1 MDAGSAQAM
10 SGTGSSI
17 TSEAQVAQPRKTSK
31 YEALMSIKRQK
42 QEELRSINHQIT
54 ALLAAQTPIPPPAPT
69 RTGARSTSSDPT
81 VSALIDLA
89 HAENES
95 QSLRQAIPL
104 VWGMELSMV
113 AVTEFANSFAARMHL
128 WKEYASGDNTELP
141 IALPTT
147 VQEQLTKLA
156 GLRSNVPVRVLN
168 KATVFLVHR
177 FDSLLATVG
186 ANEECTRLMLLNAMI
201 FRSWFNSERHFSEAV
216 RRYQAYG
223 GHTVCGVF
231 ALDFNAILWLQAASK
246 VKTNCGTFRL
256 QKFDFISHQP
266 SRVCVP

>member
-1 MDAGSAQAM
+1 M
-10 SGTGSSI
+10 
-17 TSEAQVAQPRKTSK
+17 
-31 YEALMSIKRQK
+31 
-42 QEELRSINHQIT
+42 
-54 ALLAAQTPIPPPAPT
+54 
-69 RTGARSTSSDPT
+69 
-81 VSALIDLA
+81 SALIDLA

-113 AVTEFANSFAARMHL
+113 AVSEFANSFAARMHL

-177 FDSLLATVG
+177 FDSVG
-186 ANEECTRLMLLNAMI
+186 HGG
-201 FRSWFNSERHFSEAV
+201 SERRVH
-216 RRYQAYG
+216 
-223 GHTVCGVF
+223 
-231 ALDFNAILWLQAASK
+231 AIDVVECYDLQ
-246 VKTNCGTFRL
+246 VLVQLGTSF
-256 QKFDFISHQP
+256 Q
-266 SRVCVP
+266 